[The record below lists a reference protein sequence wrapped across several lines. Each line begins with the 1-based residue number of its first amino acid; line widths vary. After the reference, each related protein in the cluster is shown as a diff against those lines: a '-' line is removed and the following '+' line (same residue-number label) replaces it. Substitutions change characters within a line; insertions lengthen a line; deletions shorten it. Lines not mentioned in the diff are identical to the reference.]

1 MLSVKLVRSL
11 VLGEPIIN
19 PFHLHHHNHNHNH
32 DDKNDDDVDV
42 RKTQVEYDVD
52 DDNDDEINKT
62 QKMLKKKKMPLLLF
76 IPTKELI
83 CDTFRLA
90 AIARDIG
97 MDFHPSSSLSH
108 LLFSW
113 PSSSTTT
120 SLFSPSP
127 PSSLSSSNN
136 RPSVSSNTTT
146 STSTMSLWGCTTIP
160 NDAVPIPF
168 PSLSTASS
176 ISLLRY
182 FVSLSKGLFKLVF
195 LEIDPNS
202 RFNYCNYDWD
212 CSSNVALVSRVSGKQ
227 VNSMEDFSRVL
238 AGNGW
243 SLFRSSE
250 NKKMASALVYLFRKN
265 ESNRV
270 RAKKMIKGGGGGEC
284 RIRELRLPALDFK
297 SGVPLRILQYIL
309 LMTDDLFYL
318 A

>member
-1 MLSVKLVRSL
+1 
-11 VLGEPIIN
+11 
-19 PFHLHHHNHNHNH
+19 
-32 DDKNDDDVDV
+32 
-42 RKTQVEYDVD
+42 
-52 DDNDDEINKT
+52 
-62 QKMLKKKKMPLLLF
+62 
-76 IPTKELI
+76 
-83 CDTFRLA
+83 
-90 AIARDIG
+90 
-97 MDFHPSSSLSH
+97 
-108 LLFSW
+108 
-113 PSSSTTT
+113 
-120 SLFSPSP
+120 
-127 PSSLSSSNN
+127 
-136 RPSVSSNTTT
+136 
-146 STSTMSLWGCTTIP
+146 MSLWGCHTIP

-250 NKKMASALVYLFRKN
+250 NKKTASSLVYLFRKN

-270 RAKKMIKGGGGGEC
+270 RAKKMINGGGGGEC

-297 SGVPLRILQYIL
+297 SGVPLRIWQYIL